1 MAKPLT
7 KEEFYSRHSAY
18 FQQIGFD
25 EQFAGCMYYLISLG
39 DTDELSYETE
49 DDFVILRTVGGKRI
63 KEYYQ
68 VKHTK
73 DANKNMTDSDG
84 DFWKSIDNW
93 LTPFELSSKEEQK
106 TYFTNAKFI
115 VLTNKKPK
123 NFLDSLAK
131 QLQDG
136 LIELPSIK
144 EKLTVKAKGDVSYK
158 DTLSKLLSLDDKYL
172 REFLMKLQIVYF
184 EDFTKDMYEHFV
196 YLNYNPVRSDQ
207 IVKQLIG
214 DLFIHKKTCGKDFS
228 FTGQSYRKRCKDIL
242 QQISIT
248 DDNLSM
254 EGYDQDDVVIP
265 KDFADL
271 MMVKQLV
278 QIDAVDTPLSTEDPS
293 LMDYLTSF
301 YQFQNAFQDFE
312 RIQILTA
319 TREKMID
326 QAAYKK
332 WYNLFKTHQD
342 SIIDKDRKGLA
353 QDEDEQKAA
362 GRATLNALMAAPL
375 AVNRLAI
382 DQGFTNGWFLS
393 MSNQEPP
400 RIMWHFQ
407 TYKKYSRKK

>member
-1 MAKPLT
+1 MIKVLITGAGSYVGESVRKYILST
-7 KEEFYSRHSAY
+7 STEF
-18 FQQIGFD
+18 
-25 EQFAGCMYYLISLG
+25 E
-39 DTDELSYETE
+39 
-49 DDFVILRTVGGKRI
+49 
-63 KEYYQ
+63 
-68 VKHTK
+68 
-73 DANKNMTDSDG
+73 
-84 DFWKSIDNW
+84 
-93 LTPFELSSKEEQK
+93 
-106 TYFTNAKFI
+106 
-115 VLTNKKPK
+115 
-123 NFLDSLAK
+123 
-131 QLQDG
+131 
-136 LIELPSIK
+136 
-144 EKLTVKAKGDVSYK
+144 
-158 DTLSKLLSLDDKYL
+158 
-172 REFLMKLQIVYF
+172 
-184 EDFTKDMYEHFV
+184 
-196 YLNYNPVRSDQ
+196 
-207 IVKQLIG
+207 
-214 DLFIHKKTCGKDFS
+214 
-228 FTGQSYRKRCKDIL
+228 
-242 QQISIT
+242 
-248 DDNLSM
+248 
-254 EGYDQDDVVIP
+254 
-265 KDFADL
+265 
-271 MMVKQLV
+271 
-278 QIDAVDTPLSTEDPS
+278 IDAVDTPLSTEDPS